1 MKDFTF
7 NIILKQ
13 NGVMQRFETNANE
26 KVYYLLN
33 GFFHHAK
40 KSEGDYIFISQ
51 IDLSDYPEINYK
63 KFKFQ
68 VENGKIIKYI
78 NKEKIKFDNL

>member
-13 NGVMQRFETNANE
+13 NGLMYRFETNKNE
-26 KVYYLLN
+26 KVCYLLN

-40 KSEGDYIFISQ
+40 KSEGDYIFVSQ
-51 IDLSDYPEINYK
+51 IDLSDYPAIHYK

-68 VENGKIIKYI
+68 FEPGNIIKYI

>member
-26 KVYYLLN
+26 KVCYLLN

-63 KFKFQ
+63 KFKT
-68 VENGKIIKYI
+68 GKLLNILIK
-78 NKEKIKFDNL
+78 KK

>member
-7 NIILKQ
+7 NIIIKQ
-13 NGVMQRFETNANE
+13 NGVMQRFEMNDNE
-26 KVYYLLN
+26 KVCYLLN
-33 GFFHHAK
+33 TFFHQQK
-40 KSEGDYIFISQ
+40 KSEGDYIFLSQ

-68 VENGKIIKYI
+68 FEKGKIIKYI